1 MKPREELLN
10 NKQLHIYDVSKM
22 TIDEWR
28 GFRSSLDKIG
38 GSDVGT
44 ICGLNPYKDPLLF
57 FYEKIGLKQDNF
69 SGNIYTT
76 LGKFLEDGIV
86 SMWNYGNT
94 MEEITMN
101 FGQTNPIRSARNPQ
115 ATILNPEYPLFAANP
130 DALIYTDPEY
140 DYMGTGVLEIKKM
153 SKRVSEQYLGGIPP
167 SYIYQLQTYML
178 VTNAPFGYIAALVGE
193 TDFISIPYI
202 FDVDIVKEILDKC
215 TQFEE
220 VVKIGRDIMKKS
232 ISLEE
237 KLKELYTLEDSFDVL
252 QTLAYD
258 KLSEFYSEPMME
270 DLRTQKI
277 ASSDVIEQLAASYY
291 DAQQLETHH
300 NKDKTKYG
308 ALLKK
313 ELMKDCAN
321 EVSSFVYDGDSYS
334 VKFKKRLT
342 VNKKNDRSNTDT
354 QGD

>member
-1 MKPREELLN
+1 MKPKKETLN
-10 NKQLHIYDVSKM
+10 NKELLVYDVSKM

-44 ICGLNPYKDPLLF
+44 ICGLNAYKDPLLF

-69 SGNIYTT
+69 TGNIYTT

-101 FGQTNPIRSARNPQ
+101 FGHNNPIRSARNPM
-115 ATILNPEYPLFAANP
+115 ATIVNPAYPLFAANP
-130 DALIYTDPEY
+130 DALVYTDHEY
-140 DYMGTGVLEIKKM
+140 DYLGTGVLEIKKI
-153 SKRVSEQYLGGIPP
+153 SRRVSDQYLAGIPP
-167 SYIYQLQTYML
+167 SYIYQLHLYML
-178 VTNAPFGYIAALVGE
+178 VTNAPYGYIAALVGE
-193 TDFISIPYI
+193 TDFVSIPYL
-202 FDVDIVKEILDKC
+202 FDQEIATEIIEKC
-215 TQFEE
+215 TEFDK
-220 VVKIGRDIMKKS
+220 VVKLGRDIMKKS
-232 ISLEE
+232 ISLDE

-258 KLSEFYSEPMME
+258 KLSEFYAEPMME

-277 ASSDVIEQLAASYY
+277 SSSQTIEELAASYY
-291 DAQQLETHH
+291 DAQQGETSF
-300 NKDKTKYG
+300 NKEKTKYG

-313 ELMKDCAN
+313 ELVRDCAN
-321 EVSSFVYDGDSYS
+321 EVNTFVYDGDQYN

-342 VNKKNDRSNTDT
+342 VNKKNDKSNTDT